1 MSPLRI
7 AGLVA
12 AAMSISSVAHAA
24 WETKQIA
31 GMSVEVYTPAG
42 MSPIGSG
49 RALMIALHGCA
60 QTGSQLQQY
69 GNFESAAE
77 DFGMVVALPT
87 VPGGGVIAGCWNYYG
102 ATHTRTSG
110 HNKPIIELAESLRD
124 DAGYGVD
131 PAQIYLVGF
140 SSGGGQALIVGCLA
154 PEIFAGVGVSA
165 GPSLG
170 TSVSQIAQV
179 GTNVGQTV
187 TLCQQYAGANAASFD
202 TQLAITFTDSNDFT
216 VAQGYAQINAEMYA
230 TIYGGGTLLGSA
242 PFDVA
247 SLPGT
252 NPAGSALAYDDAE
265 GERVASISSMG
276 VGHNWPSGS
285 GTAGPPTSYVAGTGL
300 NLSYFAAETFTANAR
315 RADGEWNPGGEDSGS
330 DGGSG
335 ADSGSEGGEAGGG
348 SGGEAG
354 GGSNDDAA
362 GTEGG
367 STGGN
372 GGGEGG
378 SGISTVTAGA
388 DDGYVQPS
396 GCQCNSIGDTRDAA
410 VPWFTAACVALRR
423 RRRRAV

>member
-12 AAMSISSVAHAA
+12 AAMSISSSAHAA
-24 WETKQIA
+24 WETKQLA

-110 HNKPIIELAESLRD
+110 HNKPIIELAQSLRD

-330 DGGSG
+330 DGGSDAG
-335 ADSGSEGGEAGGG
+335 SGSEGGESG
-348 SGGEAG
+348 SEAGEAG

-362 GTEGG
+362 GTDGG
-367 STGGN
+367 STGG
-372 GGGEGG
+372 GAGGEGG
-378 SGISTVTAGA
+378 SGISTATAGA
-388 DDGYVQPS
+388 DGGYVPPS
-396 GCQCNSIGDTRDAA
+396 GCQCSSIGDTQGAA
-410 VPWFTAACVALRR
+410 VPWFAAACVALRL